1 MGLQDFVNSILAEP
15 WEEAMTTESRPLT
28 VGEYTLRSPVE
39 EGTARIMA
47 VDVQQDCFYFV
58 CRAFAKDG
66 SSKLIDEGRLTT
78 WADLEF
84 KVTELGLDTQR
95 NIGGMMAKLVV
106 VDSGFRTD
114 EVLDVCV
121 RNRYIPAKGEDR
133 LEGYGVKFGKSL
145 RKAISV
151 IKPYRRGWF
160 LMLFSSPAAQDVLEW
175 LRGGQGP
182 AWTVAADASE
192 EYKAHLDAHRKIMR
206 RSPLT
211 GRETYL
217 WKQIGRRPNHMLD
230 AELMILALA
239 EYGNIIKPV
248 AAAPTD

>member
-1 MGLQDFVNSILAEP
+1 
-15 WEEAMTTESRPLT
+15 
-28 VGEYTLRSPVE
+28 
-39 EGTARIMA
+39 
-47 VDVQQDCFYFV
+47 
-58 CRAFAKDG
+58 
-66 SSKLIDEGRLTT
+66 
-78 WADLEF
+78 
-84 KVTELGLDTQR
+84 
-95 NIGGMMAKLVV
+95 MAKLVV

-114 EVLDVCV
+114 EVLDVCI

-160 LMLFSSPAAQDVLEW
+160 LMLFSSPTAQDVLEW

-182 AWTVAADASE
+182 AWTVASDASE
-192 EYKAHLDAHRKIMR
+192 EYKAHLDAHRKVMR

-239 EYGNIIKPV
+239 EYGNIIKPTV
-248 AAAPTD
+248 TTPAD